1 VNEGRIFDTTPLEVM
16 MLDFDGTP
24 LFMVE
29 DACIHTQVAWQWHM
43 VFKWKS
49 TTVKYQ

>member
-1 VNEGRIFDTTPLEVM
+1 MNEARIFDTAPLEVVM

-29 DACIHTQVAWQWHM
+29 DACIHTQVAL
-43 VFKWKS
+43 
-49 TTVKYQ
+49 